1 MDYPDPY
8 RSHILDFMFLPNFG
22 ASFQVLKI
30 EIGGTGQSTD
40 GTEATH
46 EPMPGVYDWNAGYEW
61 YKFLFCLK
69 QC

>member
-1 MDYPDPY
+1 
-8 RSHILDFMFLPNFG
+8 MFLPNFG